1 MYLVMDK
8 VLFKIF
14 KTMSTDSLLW
24 RNFSARVKLIRVRE
38 EKFNSDAAC
47 IRVHQKNK
55 SCVIEL
61 SRLPICFTGRY
72 ITAVKII

>member
-47 IRVHQKNK
+47 MGQI
-55 SCVIEL
+55 IFM
-61 SRLPICFTGRY
+61 SRDNTSARH
-72 ITAVKII
+72 